1 MIMMNRCKFIKKL
14 NDKNKHK
21 YMYNVY
27 EHITY
32 SFVLQVS
39 RITMH
44 LFKFHDS
51 NYYVS
56 GWGNSTS

>member
-14 NDKNKHK
+14 NDSCIM
-21 YMYNVY
+21 MYNVY

-32 SFVLQVS
+32 SFVL
-39 RITMH
+39 

-51 NYYVS
+51 YYYVS